1 MSNVLESAQNA
12 THRIRLM
19 LTREGAIYLV
29 VLVFIAAGA
38 LLRNINLLILMTGIM
53 VAPVLIGW
61 RISLAMMKRIRLKRT
76 LPKICFAQQP
86 FEVNWEV
93 KNNLPSL
100 SSWQLVLRDQC
111 TRVIATP
118 TAQRPEMVRLL
129 FPVIRPGESVF
140 QTYKACV
147 DSRGEYEFGPVVLR
161 SRFPFG
167 LLQAIVELP
176 AKETIFVAPALGNL
190 TTSWDRRLL
199 SKASG
204 SSAVKRKRGLV
215 DDEFF
220 ALRSWRSGD
229 SLKQIHWRTTAKYA
243 HPMVKQ
249 FDTRTDKDFVLI
261 LDLFTPETVAT
272 GGMHHER
279 IERMLSFGST
289 LFSRIQGHVFGQM
302 SIAVCGSETTTL
314 SDNVYSR
321 IAFDVFKSLAVAA
334 GSSNPQTL
342 KAMLEVGK
350 RASEGTPI
358 YVFSSRPF
366 SEPLL
371 DALTQAE
378 RVRYRSLEQ
387 WIRWVEVSSLEFHE
401 IFQPIDTPANA
412 DFKRSGDLAAGDS
425 NEPAARQRGAK

>member
-1 MSNVLESAQNA
+1 MSKVLESTQLASN
-12 THRIRLM
+12 RIRIM

-29 VLVFIAAGA
+29 VLMFIAAGA

-53 VAPVLIGW
+53 VAPMLIGW
-61 RISLAMMKRIRLKRT
+61 RISLAMLKRLRLKRT

-86 FEVNWEV
+86 FEVNWEA
-93 KNNLPSL
+93 KNERPTL
-100 SSWQLVLRDQC
+100 STWQLVLRDQC
-111 TRVIATP
+111 TRVISTP
-118 TAQRPEMVRLL
+118 SAQRPEMVRIQ
-129 FPVIRPGESVF
+129 FPVIRPSESVF

-147 DSRGEYEFGPVVLR
+147 DTRGEYEFGPVVIR
-161 SRFPFG
+161 TRFPFG
-167 LLQAIVELP
+167 LLQAVLEVS
-176 AKETIFVAPALGNL
+176 AKETVFVAPALGNL

-204 SSAVKRKRGLV
+204 TSAVKRKRGLV

-261 LDLFTPETVAT
+261 LDLFSPDLLTTT
-272 GGMHHER
+272 GLHHER

-302 SIAVCGSETTTL
+302 SIAVCGAETPIL

-321 IAFDVFKSLAVAA
+321 IAFEVFKSLATAS

-342 KAMLEVGK
+342 KAMLEVGN
-350 RASEGTPI
+350 RASQGTPI

-366 SEPLL
+366 ADSLL
-371 DALTQAE
+371 DCLTSAE

-387 WIRWVEVSSLEFHE
+387 WIRWVEVSSAEFRE
-401 IFQPIDTPANA
+401 IFQPLDSPANA
-412 DFKRSGDLAAGDS
+412 DFKRSRDVIEQVS
-425 NEPAARQRGAK
+425 NEPTGANRGAS